1 MENGCGVRRIK
12 QFGITCSWKI
22 VRFWVASVTLL
33 PSHRATMSLI
43 ILLQQHFLS
52 GLYFPDY
59 CISVSYIW
67 ASTAS
72 HFTEFGSLD
81 FYLLDGV
88 LYCICF
94 FNLV

>member
-22 VRFWVASVTLL
+22 IKFWVVSVTLL
-33 PSHRATMSLI
+33 PPHRATMSLI

-67 ASTAS
+67 ASIAS

-81 FYLLDGV
+81 FSLLRWSLILYL
-88 LYCICF
+88 F
-94 FNLV
+94 F